1 MVYCIQSSNKFP
13 EVQTL
18 CAEYFIGGMF
28 KFCFM
33 FFLFQTSFTA
43 VLLVGCLKYVH
54 FSLQIDKS
62 QAGTLVPS
70 KVSRTFAENF
80 WIGPNQVR
88 GWGGVGWGGVT
99 WGGRGTDK
107 IQILFFVSVLFF
119 TYGTSRNASV
129 IRCTPN
135 FDIEHEVSL

>member
-33 FFLFQTSFTA
+33 FFLFQTLFA
-43 VLLVGCLKYVH
+43 VVLLVGCLKYVH

-88 GWGGVGWGGVT
+88 GWGGVGWGDP
-99 WGGRGTDK
+99 GGGGGELTK
-107 IQILFFVSVLFF
+107 FKFYFLFLSFF
-119 TYGTSRNASV
+119 
-129 IRCTPN
+129 
-135 FDIEHEVSL
+135 SLTVHPEMQV